1 MYRTTALATETLR
14 REGIADPRA
23 HLMVIATRPKPG
35 EPAGLPGVATLL
47 MKRTPF
53 TAGEIATI
61 EAITKTMNFDLVIA
75 PRPSDNAAFVALTSS
90 KTLDRFIARFPEDL
104 SPPTDDRPFF
114 FKMDSRLLQGLL
126 AYVAALTLGFIV
138 VPVFLKA
145 EPRVLR
151 DNLTLSLAFAAIGVG
166 FMLIEIAQMQ
176 RLTFLLGHP
185 TFSLSVVLFGLLISS
200 GAGSFVS
207 GRPAAASLTS
217 TLPRRLGA
225 LVVTLVLVG
234 LATPPVVRAFE
245 GFATPVRIAVA
256 LVLLVP
262 AGFVMGM
269 AFPIAMRI
277 ASTTRPSL
285 TPWFWAI
292 NGATSVTASVLAVL
306 ISSSWGISAAWW
318 TGVGCYV
325 IATAA
330 IVASA
335 RAADRGAAGPGAS
348 QSFA

>member
-1 MYRTTALATETLR
+1 
-14 REGIADPRA
+14 
-23 HLMVIATRPKPG
+23 
-35 EPAGLPGVATLL
+35 
-47 MKRTPF
+47 
-53 TAGEIATI
+53 
-61 EAITKTMNFDLVIA
+61 
-75 PRPSDNAAFVALTSS
+75 
-90 KTLDRFIARFPEDL
+90 
-104 SPPTDDRPFF
+104 
-114 FKMDSRLLQGLL
+114 
-126 AYVAALTLGFIV
+126 
-138 VPVFLKA
+138 
-145 EPRVLR
+145 VLR

-207 GRPAAASLTS
+207 GRPAAASLAS
-217 TLPRRLGA
+217 TLPRRLGT

-245 GFATPVRIAVA
+245 GFPTPARIAVA

-277 ASTTRPSL
+277 ASMTRPSL

-325 IATAA
+325 VATAA

-335 RAADRGAAGPGAS
+335 RAADRCAAEPSAS